1 MKNYL
6 LLFITVLI
14 FSSTLFSQSM
24 PPKIEMRAA
33 WIATVIN
40 LDWPDS
46 PLNSTAQQKQQLITL
61 LDQLKSAGVN
71 TVIFQIRT
79 ECDALY
85 SSAHEPWSYYLTGTQ
100 GNPPMPYYDPL
111 EFAVEEAHKRGME
124 IHAWFNPYRADRQV
138 TGSYPKAPNHITNT
152 HPNWVF
158 QTGNIK
164 ILNPGL
170 KEVRQL
176 IKKVVGDVVSNYNVD
191 GVHMDDYFYPYPPDN
206 MTANATN
213 NALDDSAFAAD
224 PRGFT
229 NKNDW
234 RRDNI
239 NLMVQG
245 VYDTIQSIKPHVKFG
260 ISPFG
265 IWKNGVP
272 PGITGMDAYS
282 TIYADAIAWLKAK
295 SIDYLT
301 PQLYWPFGGGQDY
314 AKLQPWWADSVHKYG
329 LHYYPGHAFYRVAA
343 WTNPSELPNQIR
355 FDRSNPKV
363 HGGVFF
369 RAKNF
374 PENPRG
380 VTDTLKNDLYRYIA
394 ILPPM
399 IWKDSIAPN
408 PPQNLVFQRLP
419 SGQAGISWDLPQIA
433 SDGDSASRYVV
444 YRFNTSNIQ
453 PSDLNNPA
461 NIYNVEGH
469 RFSIPG
475 EPPNP
480 LGPYYFVVTSLDRNY
495 NESVMSSVL
504 QVNPPP
510 VPVLASPA
518 NGAANLSE
526 VMTLN
531 WYYPDLASSYRL
543 QISTNPSFTSGIV
556 FDQSGIPDTFKL
568 ITGLEGETT
577 YYWRVNSINAGGAS
591 NFSNPFSFTTGF
603 PSATALV
610 FPPNNTGNLPIDSL
624 LIWNKNAAAQTYDV
638 MLARGAD
645 FSPATI
651 VIDTTGIT
659 DTTIA
664 YSNLLYNTFYFWKVR
679 AKNQYGTG
687 NWSHTFR
694 FKTILDPSSVNEIIS
709 IADDYI
715 LEQNYPNPFNPSTL
729 IRFNIAEPGIV
740 TLRVYNILGQEVI
753 SLISGEFLNTGS
765 YEVTFDASDV
775 SGGLPSGIYMYRLT
789 VNEYTSSR
797 KMMLIK

>member
-1 MKNYL
+1 MHELYP
-6 LLFITVLI
+6 
-14 FSSTLFSQSM
+14 QSM
-24 PPKIEMRAA
+24 PPKIELRAA
-33 WIATVIN
+33 WIATVAN
-40 LDWPDS
+40 LDWPNS
-46 PLNSTAQQKQQLITL
+46 PLNSTNQQKQQLIDL
-61 LDQLKSAGVN
+61 LDELKAAGIN

-138 TGSYPKAPNHITNT
+138 TGSYPKSPNHITNT
-152 HPNWVF
+152 HPNWIF

-164 ILNPGL
+164 YLNPGL

-176 IKKVVGDVVSNYNVD
+176 IKKVVGDVVSNYNID
-191 GVHMDDYFYPYPPDN
+191 GVHMDDYFYPYPPDH
-206 MTANATN
+206 MTANPTN

-239 NLMVQG
+239 NLMVKA
-245 VYDTIQSIKPHVKFG
+245 VFDTIQSIKPYVKFG

-282 TIYADAIAWLKAK
+282 TIYADAMAWLKAR

-329 LHYYPGHAFYRVAA
+329 LHYYPGHAYYRIPN
-343 WTNPSELPNQIR
+343 WTNPSEIPNQIR

-380 VTDTLKNDLYRYIA
+380 VTDTLKNDLYRFIS

-399 IWKDSIAPN
+399 VWKDSIPPN

-444 YRFNTSNIQ
+444 YRFNSSNIQ

-461 NIYNVEGH
+461 NIYNVEGK

-480 LGPYYFVVTSLDRNY
+480 QGPYYFVITSLDRNY

-510 VPVLASPA
+510 VPVLASPS
-518 NGAANLSE
+518 NGAVNLSE
-526 VMTLN
+526 AITLQ
-531 WYYPDLASSYRL
+531 WFYPDLASSYRL
-543 QISTNPSFTSGIV
+543 QISTNPSFSSGIV
-556 FDQSGIPDTFKL
+556 FDQSGIPDTLKV
-568 ITGLEGETT
+568 ITGLEGQTT

-591 NFSNPFSFTTGF
+591 TFSNPFSFTTGF
-603 PSATALV
+603 PTTTSLV
-610 FPPNNTGNLPIDSL
+610 FPANNTGNLPVDSL
-624 LIWNKNAAAQTYDV
+624 LIWNKNLAAQTYDLI
-638 MLARGAD
+638 LARGAD
-645 FSPATI
+645 FSPSTI
-651 VIDTTGIT
+651 VIDTTGLT
-659 DTTIA
+659 DTTLA

-687 NWSHTFR
+687 KWSPTFR
-694 FKTILDPSSVNEIIS
+694 FKTLLDPSSVSEIS
-709 IADDYI
+709 HIADNYI
-715 LEQNYPNPFNPSTL
+715 LEQNYPNPFNPTTL
-729 IRFNIAEPGIV
+729 IRFNIAEPGLV
-740 TLRVYNILGQEVI
+740 TLKVFNILGQEVI
-753 SLISGEFLNTGS
+753 SLINSEYFNTGS
-765 YEVTFDASDV
+765 YEVAFDASAID
-775 SGGLPSGIYMYRLT
+775 GGLPSGMYMYRIT

-797 KMMLIK
+797 KMMLVK